1 MTGFDGHPGERLRRR
16 IQSSNSYNT
25 RHDFKESSTVMSHF
39 AKASGFA
46 AIATVLLLFAA
57 CSDGDE
63 PSASGDVQ
71 PTSDQPAST
80 ATVAPEVEPI
90 SFELLDVWGDDPSE
104 PQFMG
109 PNHMAIG
116 PDGNLYV
123 TEFRGGRL
131 FKLAPDGTVLGEW
144 AGDGELAGELGA
156 PTGVYVD
163 SDGFIYV
170 DESGN
175 SRVQKFSPDG
185 ESVASWGERGQDA
198 GQFLSAMG
206 MVAED
211 GKVFAVDYGNSRV
224 QVFTSDG
231 EYLFSFGEPGRAD
244 GQLQNP
250 IGLDSDVDGNL
261 YVVDAGNRR
270 VQKFSSDGA
279 HIATFNTGAL
289 VGEVAP
295 QVISLDPRGV
305 FYLSHP
311 GSALV
316 LAFDLEGRRLAALPT
331 AGLRGTHDTAIS
343 PDGERLY
350 VADTGNNLVKVY
362 QVTRN

>member
-144 AGDGELAGELGA
+144 AGDGELAGELGLQPA
-156 PTGVYVD
+156 ST
-163 SDGFIYV
+163 SIRMASFTSTT
-170 DESGN
+170 SGN

-224 QVFTSDG
+224 QVSHFG
-231 EYLFSFGEPGRAD
+231 WGVPFLFR
-244 GQLQNP
+244 
-250 IGLDSDVDGNL
+250 
-261 YVVDAGNRR
+261 
-270 VQKFSSDGA
+270 GA
-279 HIATFNTGAL
+279 
-289 VGEVAP
+289 
-295 QVISLDPRGV
+295 R
-305 FYLSHP
+305 
-311 GSALV
+311 
-316 LAFDLEGRRLAALPT
+316 
-331 AGLRGTHDTAIS
+331 
-343 PDGERLY
+343 
-350 VADTGNNLVKVY
+350 
-362 QVTRN
+362 